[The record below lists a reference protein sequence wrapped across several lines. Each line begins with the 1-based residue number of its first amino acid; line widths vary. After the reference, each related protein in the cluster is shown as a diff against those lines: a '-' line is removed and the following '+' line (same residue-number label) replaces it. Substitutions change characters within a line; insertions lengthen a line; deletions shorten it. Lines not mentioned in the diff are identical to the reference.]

1 MTEGTATGVA
11 SPGADLEP
19 KRRGELVTPLA
30 QQPRPAAVYDTVTE
44 GMTGW
49 RFLRT
54 GRWIAYLAAA
64 ILFAVICMFLA
75 NWQFSRGQQVSTDNA
90 IASANFDATPVAI
103 DEALPELDSYD
114 ATLNWQRVEA
124 TGVYRSGDELLV
136 RNRFHEGDKG
146 FEVLT
151 PFDLSDGTTLIV
163 NRGWV
168 AASAADDMTPE
179 AIPAAPRGEVDVVV
193 RLRPTEA
200 PRGSAV
206 AAGSTVSSIT
216 LATIGETVD
225 GELYTGAYGLLDTQ
239 QPPGDAGL
247 TPIQT
252 EAPREDAA
260 MHYSYAVQWPIFAV
274 IGFVAFGL
282 GARREYRRLNID
294 DPREQERANERAR
307 KDATKPFTDEELEDE
322 SLDGYLSLARWGG
335 SQGLPGAASRI
346 AVGGSQRPA
355 DRAIGSEAGTASAAP
370 AEPIVYRIHSVDE
383 GEPADDGASVSDTD
397 RRQIESP

>member
-1 MTEGTATGVA
+1 MTEGTAADVA

-19 KRRGELVTPLA
+19 KRRGELVSPLA

-75 NWQFSRGQQVSTDNA
+75 NWQFSRGQQVSADNA
-90 IASANFDATPVAI
+90 IASVNFDATPVAI
-103 DEALPELDSYD
+103 DDALPELDSYD
-114 ATLNWQRVEA
+114 ATLNWQRVDA
-124 TGVYRSGDELLV
+124 TGVYRPGDELLV
-136 RNRFHEGDKG
+136 RNRFHEGNKG

-151 PFDLSDGTTLIV
+151 PLDLSDGTTLIV

-168 AASAADDMTPE
+168 AASAADDTTPE

-206 AAGSTVSSIT
+206 SAGSTVSSIT
-216 LATIGETVD
+216 LSTIGETVG

-239 QPPGDAGL
+239 QPPGDEGL
-247 TPIQT
+247 TPVQT

-294 DPREQERANERAR
+294 DPREQERASERAR

-335 SQGLPGAASRI
+335 SRGSSGAASRI
-346 AVGGSQRPA
+346 AVGGSTRPT
-355 DRAIGSEAGTASAAP
+355 DRAIESDAESTP
-370 AEPIVYRIHSVDE
+370 VEPIVYRIHSVDD
-383 GEPADDGASVSDTD
+383 GESATDGG
-397 RRQIESP
+397 RREIESSIEPDR